1 LDYFCGYRIG
11 RSDYGAVVTLPGV
24 QSDRLKHT
32 ALLVWTAV
40 GAIALFWVFL
50 LIAESIRVIW
60 IPMAFG
66 AGLVFLL
73 EPAVRAFDKMGLRRV
88 FSAIFALL
96 SLAVLVLAGVVLVL
110 PIIRE
115 QATDFVAR
123 LPELWTG
130 LVDWLRGVAENLGYN
145 IDDFLSQ
152 DAIEMWLADPA
163 NQETLQSLIFGF
175 GAGAGTVI
183 RGFTEALLVVG
194 LSPIIALYLLIDADN
209 YRAKAIEL
217 TPAQYR
223 DEVAYVGGEVGSAL
237 GSFVRGQL
245 LVAAIVGIA
254 SSIGMWAIDLPFWL
268 LVGLIA
274 GFLNLIPF
282 LGPLVGGAL
291 AAGIGLL
298 NGDVSQAIWA
308 VVIFTAIQQVDNH
321 LITPLVQRARV
332 KLSPLV
338 IVLALIIGGSLAGL
352 LGVLIAVPVAAAV
365 RIIVG
370 HVWRT
375 RVLGQSWE
383 EASQAMIEV
392 TEPSDR
398 IARIRRRSA
407 DQSRLFDTA
416 EMQSWSDGDAPP
428 SDEEPHGS
436 ADDSPG

>member
-1 LDYFCGYRIG
+1 M
-11 RSDYGAVVTLPGV
+11 P
-24 QSDRLKHT
+24 SDRLKRS
-32 ALLVWTAV
+32 ALVVWTAV

-50 LIAESIRVIW
+50 LIAESIRIIW
-60 IPMAFG
+60 LPLAFG

-73 EPAVRAFDKMGLRRV
+73 EPTVKAFDRMGFRRV

-96 SLAVLVLAGVVLVL
+96 ALAALLLAMVVLVL
-110 PIIRE
+110 PTIRE
-115 QATDFVAR
+115 QATEFTAR
-123 LPELWTG
+123 LPELWLG
-130 LVDWLRGVAENLGYN
+130 LVDWLRTVADSIGYN

-152 DAIEMWLADPA
+152 DSIEEWLADPA
-163 NQETLQSLIFGF
+163 NQETLQNLIFGF

-183 RGFTEALLVVG
+183 RGFTEALLVIG
-194 LSPIIALYLLIDADN
+194 LSPVIALYLLIDADN
-209 YRAKAIEL
+209 YRAKALEL
-217 TPAQYR
+217 TPPDYR
-223 DEVAYVGGEVGSAL
+223 EEVAFVGGEVGSSL

-321 LITPLVQRARV
+321 VITPLVQRARV

-352 LGVLIAVPVAAAV
+352 LGVLIAVPVTAAI
-365 RIIVG
+365 RIIIG
-370 HVWRT
+370 HIWRT
-375 RVLGQSWE
+375 RVLGQSWQ
-383 EASQAMIEV
+383 EASEAMIER
-392 TEPSDR
+392 TEPPDR
-398 IARIRRRSA
+398 IAGIRRRSA
-407 DQSRLFDTA
+407 NQTRLFDTA
-416 EMQSWSDGDAPP
+416 EMHGWAEGDAPP
-428 SDEEPHGS
+428 HDGPE
-436 ADDSPG
+436 A

>member
-1 LDYFCGYRIG
+1 
-11 RSDYGAVVTLPGV
+11 
-24 QSDRLKHT
+24 
-32 ALLVWTAV
+32 VWTAV

-50 LIAESIRVIW
+50 LIAESIRIIW
-60 IPMAFG
+60 LPLAFG

-73 EPAVRAFDKMGLRRV
+73 EPTVKAFDRLGFRRV

-96 SLAVLVLAGVVLVL
+96 AVTALVLATVVLVL
-110 PIIRE
+110 PTIRE
-115 QATDFVAR
+115 QATEFIAR
-123 LPELWTG
+123 LPELWLG
-130 LVDWLRGVAENLGYN
+130 LVDWLRGVANSLGYD

-152 DAIEMWLADPA
+152 DAIEDWLADPA

-183 RGFTEALLVVG
+183 RGFTEALLVIG
-194 LSPIIALYLLIDADN
+194 LSPVVALYLLIDADN
-209 YRAKAIEL
+209 YRAKALEL
-217 TPAQYR
+217 TPPDYR
-223 DEVAYVGGEVGSAL
+223 EEVAYLGGEVGSAL

-268 LVGLIA
+268 LVGMIA

-298 NGDVSQAIWA
+298 NGDVSQAVWA

-321 LITPLVQRARV
+321 VITPLVQRARV
-332 KLSPLV
+332 KLSPLI

-352 LGVLIAVPVAAAV
+352 LGVLIAVPVTAAI
-365 RIIVG
+365 RIVSG
-370 HVWRT
+370 HIWRT

-383 EASQAMIEV
+383 EASEAMIER
-392 TEPSDR
+392 TDPPDR
-398 IARIRRRSA
+398 IAGIRRRSA
-407 DQSRLFDTA
+407 SQTRLFDTA
-416 EMQSWSDGDAPP
+416 EMKGWSEGDTPP
-428 SDEEPHGS
+428 VEDTES
-436 ADDSPG
+436 